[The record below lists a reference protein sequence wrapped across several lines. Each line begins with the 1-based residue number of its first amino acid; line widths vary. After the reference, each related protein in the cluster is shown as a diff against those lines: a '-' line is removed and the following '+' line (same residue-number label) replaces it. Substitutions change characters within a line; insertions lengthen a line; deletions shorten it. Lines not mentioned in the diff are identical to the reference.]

1 VKNSPDTLR
10 ARATSCA
17 RARDTLTQVAR
28 LIDTAINHA
37 VDGRC
42 QPQVTAAL
50 TRAQR
55 DISAAQGHAETR
67 RQRWLKKADKQDA
80 SDE

>member
-1 VKNSPDTLR
+1 MKTPAETLR
-10 ARATSCA
+10 SRATSCA

-28 LIDTAINHA
+28 LIDAAINLA
-37 VDGRC
+37 VQGRC
-42 QPQVTAAL
+42 PPQVTAAL

-55 DISAAQGHAETR
+55 DVSAAQGHAETR